1 TQREGAHVAGEHRGR
16 PGTGLRRGRRCRPA
30 KGKGE
35 RARGIAGDQGAVQG
49 LRHRRSLDDRGDVV
63 HQESVRRTR
72 RARELRHLEG
82 SQRQVAAATAGLSVN
97 KPPARRPKATA
108 GRLKFPDRIA
118 PQGGLFCREAM
129 RSLAPLS
136 LLIPRLE
143 RAAQLAYG
151 LAALIGT
158 LALWGWAIGVPRLRD
173 LGADFAPMAPAEALS
188 FLLLAISFY
197 AAHRPSYRDRRA
209 SYSAAAATA
218 AIALFA
224 FVEGISGQSLGMS
237 FGVAGMSTAT

>member
-1 TQREGAHVAGEHRGR
+1 
-16 PGTGLRRGRRCRPA
+16 
-30 KGKGE
+30 
-35 RARGIAGDQGAVQG
+35 
-49 LRHRRSLDDRGDVV
+49 
-63 HQESVRRTR
+63 
-72 RARELRHLEG
+72 
-82 SQRQVAAATAGLSVN
+82 
-97 KPPARRPKATA
+97 
-108 GRLKFPDRIA
+108 
-118 PQGGLFCREAM
+118 M

-136 LLIPRLE
+136 LLLPRLE

-197 AAHRPSYRDRRA
+197 ASHRQSYRDRRA

-237 FGVAGMSTAT
+237 FGVAGMSTATCILVLLLALVTPLARDFRILGVSGNGIAAGAIGAVAFFALLGASLRVLRFDVAAPLLGLSAPGAVAALLAAFALATGRPSPWLIETLSSKRTGAVVTRWLLPAAFFVPMSAARP